1 MVQYTSRKNL
11 PYPEVADGV
20 RIASRDLRDLA
31 WGVDAELSGTENTL
45 AASIRDTDARVDSTA
60 NSLRVEMAAQSDHYD
75 QLLSQLETAYDVAV
89 ANGFTGTP
97 AQWLESLR
105 GDRGPE
111 GPYGGTSVTDPQVAA
126 MVSSDTETAVA
137 LKQGFIERHGTRG
150 QTRTIYVRST
160 GDDTHDGSSPTL
172 AFREIRAAVNALADD
187 GPVIRGSVRIDV
199 GPGVYEGGIRLPVTR
214 GVAQDDF
221 VRIIGTR
228 GQDGVPTTLIRH
240 TAGTGTGFLGED
252 GSAVWLEDLKFMGGF
267 GVAVQMTRNVYAWFV
282 NVHVDGENAGVRGF
296 SISSHARYYVRGGLI
311 ENMVYAGID
320 EYFNVARSYA
330 TVSSAADQ
338 LVIRNCRI
346 GLRAKEGCIGHLDF
360 LNVEDCETGLE
371 FIQNSVANLKGVVLK
386 RNQVA
391 LALVNSTVHNE
402 GGIQWGTGDDANQ
415 REVYSVG
422 ASGEL
427 RAIGWTGEDMAPGS
441 SIGHRPLFVIG
452 NDFTEKTITG
462 TTGTEIELS
471 RFQSSIPR
479 AFFRT
484 VGKRFKIQVF
494 ARVEGANSASPVSV
508 IARIGTTLLTS
519 VELTN
524 NGVALIEFDAV
535 CTEDRT
541 SHLIRSTSTI
551 EGHVRHTVRRSSTM
565 LAGDPNTV
573 SSVNLFTRLN
583 TTGQSFTL
591 YAAEMFG

>member
-1 MVQYTSRKNL
+1 MVQYTSQKNL
-11 PYPEVADGV
+11 PYPVVGDGM

-31 WGVDAELSGTENTL
+31 WGVDAELAATESTL
-45 AASIRDTDARVDSTA
+45 AASIRDTEGRVDSTA
-60 NSLRVEMAAQSDHYD
+60 ATLRVEMAAQLERFE

-89 ANGFTGTP
+89 ENGFTGTP

-105 GDRGPE
+105 GDQGPE

-137 LKQGFIERHGTRG
+137 LKQHFVERHGTRG
-150 QTRTIYVRST
+150 QTRTIYVRTT
-160 GDDTHDGSSPTL
+160 GDDTNDGTSPDN
-172 AFREIRAAVNALADD
+172 AYREIRAAVNALADE

-199 GPGVYEGGIRLPVTR
+199 GPGVYEGGIRLPSTR

-221 VRIIGTR
+221 IRVVGTR
-228 GQDGVPTTLIRH
+228 GEDGVPTTLIRH

-252 GSAVWLEDLKFMGGF
+252 GSAVWLEDLKFTGGF
-267 GVAVQMTRNVYAWFV
+267 GAAVQITRNVYAWFV
-282 NVHVDGENAGVRGF
+282 NVHVDGENVGVRGF

-471 RFQSSIPR
+471 RFQSSLPR

-494 ARVEGANSASPVSV
+494 ARVDGASSSSPVSV

-524 NGVALIEFDAV
+524 SGVALIEIDV
-535 CTEDRT
+535 ICTEDRT